1 MKTIEI
7 TVAPDG
13 QSKVET
19 KGFAGP
25 ECREAS
31 KFVEQAL
38 GQVTA
43 EALTGEFHQGQRA
56 DQHLSQ
62 SG

>member
-1 MKTIEI
+1 LKTIEI

-31 KFVEQAL
+31 KPFEQAL
-38 GQVTA
+38 GLRTA
-43 EALTGEFHQGQRA
+43 EALTAEFHQGQRA
-56 DQHLSQ
+56 DQHLNQ

>member
-1 MKTIEI
+1 MRTIEI

-13 QSKVET
+13 QSRVET
-19 KGFAGP
+19 RGFAGQ

-31 KFVEQAL
+31 KPFEQAL
-38 GQVTA
+38 GLRTA
-43 EALTGEFHQGQRA
+43 EALTAEFHQRQSA

>member
-1 MKTIEI
+1 MRTIEI
-7 TVAPDG
+7 TVDAQG

-19 KGFAGP
+19 KGFVGP
-25 ECREAS
+25 ACREAS

-38 GQVTA
+38 GLRTA
-43 EALTGEFHQGQRA
+43 EDLTAEFHQEQRG
-56 DQHLSQ
+56 DQRLNQ

>member
-1 MKTIEI
+1 MRTIEI

-25 ECREAS
+25 ACREAS
-31 KFVEQAL
+31 KPFEQAL
-38 GQVTA
+38 GLRTA
-43 EALTGEFHQGQRA
+43 ETLTAEFHQEQRG
-56 DQHLSQ
+56 DQHLNQ